1 MIMHWGIEGNL
12 FRVYNNGELFQEFG
26 EDRDEL
32 IALAFLLLEGEI
44 EIVKENGDCLE
55 IEDERERIMMARD
68 LLSVFLIDVN

>member
-32 IALAFLLLEGEI
+32 IALAFLLLEGEV
-44 EIVKENGDCLE
+44 EIVKENGHALE
-55 IEDERERIMMARD
+55 ISQERDRFMMARD
-68 LLSVFLIDVN
+68 LLNVFLMGTN